1 MNDLVVVGKDKFYIT
16 KTIHFRSMI
25 GFVLELGLGIP
36 TGKLIYFDGTSAK
49 TVKSGFI
56 MANGI
61 AISNDKR

>member
-1 MNDLVVVGKDKFYIT
+1 
-16 KTIHFRSMI
+16 MI